1 MASGMTIPDAIRH
14 LFGINVASSSSHIKD
29 KANSMVR
36 NGLIKVIKETKPQ
49 RSPTYL
55 DIGQQTV
62 LFNALLLNAI
72 FSDPK
77 DVKKI
82 FEDKA
87 FRQRAAV
94 ISKQL
99 FGQSNSLVGVALC
112 NPSAKAFVSS
122 LESDLDLFTTKL
134 PNPFQVLPQLA
145 LGKNLNLLSALLSQ
159 AALMDPV
166 DNLLLAYI
174 NGDLNKAMLIA
185 EQLPSDNKE
194 VALLVQHIQKQQ
206 QEALEFNDLLDI
218 FQKI

>member
-29 KANSMVR
+29 KAHSMVR
-36 NGLIKVIKETKPQ
+36 NGLIKVIKEKKRE
-49 RSPTYL
+49 RSATYL

-62 LFNALLLNAI
+62 LFNALLLNAV

-77 DVKKI
+77 DVKNI
-82 FEDKA
+82 FESKA
-87 FRQRAAV
+87 FRQEAAV

-174 NGDLNKAMLIA
+174 NSDLNKAMLIA